1 MIQTN
6 TKTFLVKFQF
16 NGTEG
21 SFIFQKGQELKE
33 LLKVRQDRGDTRG
46 IESLKSY
53 DYRTDQ
59 FKRISKIDF
68 LKWVDYETEAIEFF
82 KTHPYFNKVKF

>member
-6 TKTFLVKFQF
+6 IRTFLVKFQF

-21 SFIFQKGQELKE
+21 TYIFQKGKDLKE
-33 LLKVRQDRGDTRG
+33 LLKRKQEAGDTRG
-46 IESLKSY
+46 IEFLKSY
-53 DYRTDQ
+53 DYKTDQ

-68 LKWVDYETEAIEFF
+68 LKWCDYETEAIEYF